1 VCGELE
7 GGAKVKSNE
16 LFRASGIM
24 ALGTIISRITGFIRG
39 ILIVS
44 VLGTALLADTYNVAN
59 TMPNILY
66 NLLVGGALTAIFI
79 PQLVRSFDHED
90 GGDGFASR
98 LVTTISL
105 ILFILVGIG
114 VYCAPALV
122 RLYAPEFFTPGFEVE
137 KEIAIAFT
145 RYCLPQIFFL
155 GLFTM
160 LGQVANARGSFGPLM
175 WAPIANNIVGIALF
189 GGFLLFAPSVSLK
202 TITSQQVQILGW
214 GTTLSVVVQ
223 ALVLIPVVKRLGVKL
238 RPQWGLAGLG
248 KSFGLAGW
256 TLIYVLISQLGYLV
270 TVNVATSAA
279 VRSAQEGVVRGVGF
293 TPYTYAYFVMLLPY
307 SIITI
312 SIITA
317 ILPHL
322 SRLAVAN
329 NRAEVRVQ
337 LLRAIKLV
345 GVITIPSS
353 VAFLFF
359 GPLITQVIFIGIPL
373 EDSRYIGYVLSA
385 LSFGLVSFS
394 INLILIRGFN
404 AFEDTR
410 TQVISI
416 LIINII
422 SVALSYLFLHLL
434 KNQWVTIGLGAA
446 FSISYLAGLLI
457 TLRLLK
463 KHTGAIKIKD
473 FLGQHLRL
481 YGVAIGVMGPL
492 FALTQYISWVGVELS
507 PLTRAGELAVVMI
520 TALVGYLFVAKAVG
534 VEEISMVGHLRD
546 SVTRRTSNNS

>member
-1 VCGELE
+1 M
-7 GGAKVKSNE
+7 KSNE

-39 ILIVS
+39 ILIVA

-98 LVTTISL
+98 LITTISI
-105 ILFILVGIG
+105 ILFALVALGMFF
-114 VYCAPALV
+114 APALV
-122 RLYAPEFFTPGFEVE
+122 RLYAPEFFTPGFEIE

-160 LGQVANARGSFGPLM
+160 LGQVANARGSFAPLM
-175 WAPIANNIVGIALF
+175 WAPIANNIVGI
-189 GGFLLFAPSVSLK
+189 LLFASFLVFSPA
-202 TITSQQVQILGW
+202 ITVENISSFQVQILGW

-223 ALVLIPVVKRLGVKL
+223 ALVLLPVIRKLGIKL
-238 RPQWGLAGLG
+238 GPQWGLAGLG

-279 VRSAQEGVVRGVGF
+279 VRSAQDGITRGVGY

-307 SIITI
+307 SIVTL

-317 ILPHL
+317 ILPHI
-322 SRLAVAN
+322 SRLALEKKSN
-329 NRAEVRVQ
+329 EVREQ
-337 LLRAIKLV
+337 LIKAIKLV
-345 GVITIPSS
+345 GVITIPSA
-353 VAFLFF
+353 VAFLLF
-359 GPLITQVIFIGIPL
+359 GPLITSVIFIGIPL
-373 EDSRYIGYVLSA
+373 EDSQYIGYVLSA
-385 LSFGLVSFS
+385 LSFGLVAFS

-404 AFEDTR
+404 AFEDTK

-416 LIINII
+416 LIINIVA
-422 SVALSYLFLHLL
+422 VALSYLSLFILR
-434 KNQWVTIGLGAA
+434 NQWVTIGLGLA
-446 FSISYLAGLLI
+446 FSVSYLVGLLV
-457 TLRLLK
+457 TLSLLK
-463 KHTGAIKIKD
+463 KHTGVISLKD
-473 FLGQHLRL
+473 FGGQHLRL
-481 YGVAIGVMGPL
+481 FGAAFAVMLPL
-492 FALTQYISWVGVELS
+492 FALTQYLDWVGVELS
-507 PLTRAGELAVVMI
+507 KIARLGELAVVMI
-520 TALVGYLFVAKAVG
+520 ASVLGYLLAAKAAG
-534 VEEISMVGHLRD
+534 VEEITMIRHLKN
-546 SVTRRTSNNS
+546 SVLRRPAAEE

>member
-1 VCGELE
+1 M
-7 GGAKVKSNE
+7 KSNE

-24 ALGTIISRITGFIRG
+24 AVGTIISRITGFIRG
-39 ILIVS
+39 ILIVA

-98 LVTTISL
+98 LITTISL
-105 ILFILVGIG
+105 ILFALVALGMFF
-114 VYCAPALV
+114 APALV
-122 RLYAPEFFTPGFEVE
+122 RLYAPEFFTAGFEVE

-189 GGFLLFAPSVSLK
+189 GSFLIFSPAVSIENIS
-202 TITSQQVQILGW
+202 TAQIQILGW

-223 ALVLIPVVKRLGVKL
+223 ALVLVPVVKRLGINL
-238 RPQWGLAGLG
+238 RPRLGVAGLG

-256 TLIYVLISQLGYLV
+256 TLLYVLISQLGYLV

-279 VRSAQEGVVRGVGF
+279 VRSASDGATRGVGF

-307 SIITI
+307 SIVTI
-312 SIITA
+312 SIVTA
-317 ILPHL
+317 ILPHI
-322 SRLAVAN
+322 SRLALEKKS
-329 NRAEVRVQ
+329 AEVRAQ
-337 LLRAIKLV
+337 LIRAIKLV
-345 GVITIPSS
+345 GVITIPSA
-353 VAFLFF
+353 VAFLLF
-359 GPLITQVIFIGIPL
+359 GPLITSVIFVGIPL

-385 LSFGLVSFS
+385 LSFGLVAFS

-422 SVALSYLFLHLL
+422 AVGLSYISLFTLQ
-434 KNQWVTIGLGAA
+434 NQWVTVGLGFA
-446 FSISYLAGLLI
+446 FSISYIVGLFVTLSLI
-457 TLRLLK
+457 K
-463 KHTGAIKIKD
+463 KHTGAISIKD
-473 FLGQHLRL
+473 FVGQHVRL
-481 YGVAIGVMGPL
+481 FTASFAVMLPL
-492 FALTQYISWVGVELS
+492 FALTQYLDWVGVELS
-507 PLTRAGELAVVMI
+507 KVARLGELAIVM
-520 TALVGYLFVAKAVG
+520 AAAFLGYLLAGKAAG
-534 VEEISMVGHLRD
+534 VEEITMIRHLKD
-546 SVTRRTSNNS
+546 SVMRRPAVEE